1 MKKSKNKFL
10 IVLLL
15 GGLFLFF
22 SCIQQSP
29 RVNKV
34 YSYTIIYINQKVKK
48 DTSKMLSLFEIKLLK
63 NDFIDIHTIDSSIVC
78 DLRYSSINNFVGIDM
93 YKDFDKCYLPKD
105 VAQRLSHAQKKLQTI
120 DSNYSILIL
129 DASRP
134 LSIQKIMWDSCR
146 YNSLKKKKFLAKPSQ
161 TSLHNYGAAVDV
173 SLMYKGKE
181 VDMGTPYDFA
191 GEAAYTYNEQVL
203 VKNHTITFEQMQS
216 RQLLR
221 NVMKEEGF
229 IENKYEWWHFGAT
242 YRSKADKLYPLIV
255 SFDSICPVQKSLE

>member
-1 MKKSKNKFL
+1 MEKSKNKFL
-10 IVLLL
+10 IVLLF
-15 GGLFLFF
+15 GGIFLFV

-29 RVNKV
+29 TVDKV
-34 YSYTIIYINQKVKK
+34 YSYSIIYLNPKEKK
-48 DTSKMLSLFEIKLLK
+48 NNAKLLSEFEIKLLK
-63 NDFIDIHTIDSSIVC
+63 NDFIDIHSIDSSIIC
-78 DLRYSSINNFVGIDM
+78 DLRYSSTNNFVGLDM
-93 YKDFDKCYLPKD
+93 YKDFNTCYLPKD
-105 VAQRLSHAQKKLQTI
+105 IAQRLSQAQKNLQAI
-120 DSNYSILIL
+120 DSNYALLIL

-134 LSIQKIMWDSCR
+134 LSIQKIMWDSCA
-146 YNSLKKKKFLAKPSQ
+146 YNFRKKKNFLAKPSN
-161 TSLHNYGAAVDV
+161 TSLHNYGAAIDV

-221 NVMKEEGF
+221 KVMEEEGF
-229 IENKYEWWHFGAT
+229 IGNKYEWWHFGAT